1 MQERMKNMISVIVPV
16 YNCEKYLIDSI
27 NSIVNQTIFKD
38 LEVIFVDDGSVDNS
52 LKILKEYEAKF
63 NNIQVFH
70 QENKGVSAARNLGV
84 RKAKGEYIAFFDA
97 DDIARPQLYEKL
109 LCLIEEYHVE
119 ISVVDYS
126 MVFDDGTEKKHRTS
140 TVQVLTD
147 HEEILEQYLRNG
159 LICTNPV
166 DKMFKA
172 ELVKTILFPEG
183 YAIGEDMYFLYQVL
197 KRANSIVID
206 SSESLYLYQLRNN
219 SAMKRKFDERFFDSV
234 KLSKMM
240 AEDMRNSRKLAFY
253 GEANYIHEI
262 CKMLCIYYINGIDEH
277 YIEVK
282 NYLKD
287 LNNYSYR
294 KAFRYMNKKHFIALV
309 LMRLS
314 PSFYIKVYRF
324 SKIG

>member
-324 SKIG
+324 LKIG

>member
-219 SAMKRKFDERFFDSV
+219 SAMKRKFYERFFDSV